1 MTAAIALSELSSTT
15 SAASIP
21 VSVPVSTNKSDIVA
35 KQPLSIQTEDEH
47 GPLWTASSTQTSPR
61 AVAALKN
68 PVCDGGPCNSE
79 ESLMRP
85 CKSIPKLGEIEQ
97 FSTET
102 QTDEMDILPRLTND
116 DAFNMIEA
124 QTQFDL
130 DDILCSN
137 YTQTALFD
145 ASLDQNSIGVN
156 TIETQTM
163 F

>member
-1 MTAAIALSELSSTT
+1 MNAMFRGTFSGLSL
-15 SAASIP
+15 
-21 VSVPVSTNKSDIVA
+21 NKIMLMSCHKFIQDLIFIVA

-61 AVAALKN
+61 VVAALKN

-102 QTDEMDILPRLTND
+102 QTVSCKLAN
-116 DAFNMIEA
+116 
-124 QTQFDL
+124 
-130 DDILCSN
+130 
-137 YTQTALFD
+137 
-145 ASLDQNSIGVN
+145 
-156 TIETQTM
+156 
-163 F
+163 